1 MLLKL
6 YHRCQR
12 LTKTISSLLSS
23 RISSKML
30 LLLKLYSRLLNQCP
44 LLHIVLRKIR
54 RTLRIKKVLL
64 RALSPS
70 ILLIKSVARLKTSS
84 RPSSSYLRYQ
94 PSSQLFKNWV
104 RPQAQARKVLILHR
118 SLSAEKQISPHSPQY
133 SRPFQ
138 HSALSSQYCSSSPQQ
153 QIHPRA

>member
-1 MLLKL
+1 M
-6 YHRCQR
+6 
-12 LTKTISSLLSS
+12 KTISLLLSS

-30 LLLKLYSRLLNQCP
+30 LLLKLYSRLLNLYP
-44 LLHIVLRKIR
+44 LLHIVLRKKR

-70 ILLIKSVARLKTSS
+70 ILLIKSVARLKTSSS

-118 SLSAEKQISPHSPQY
+118 SLSAERQTSPHSPQY
-133 SRPFQ
+133 SRLYQ
-138 HSALSSQYCSSSPQQ
+138 HSALSSRYCSSSRQQ

>member
-1 MLLKL
+1 M
-6 YHRCQR
+6 
-12 LTKTISSLLSS
+12 KTISLLLSS

-30 LLLKLYSRLLNQCP
+30 LLLKLYSRLLNLYP

-70 ILLIKSVARLKTSS
+70 ILLIKSVVRLKMSSS

-118 SLSAEKQISPHSPQY
+118 SLSAERLTSPHSPQY
-133 SRPFQ
+133 SRLFQ

>member
-1 MLLKL
+1 M
-6 YHRCQR
+6 
-12 LTKTISSLLSS
+12 ISSLLSS

-30 LLLKLYSRLLNQCP
+30 LLLRLYSRLLNLYP
-44 LLHIVLRKIR
+44 LLHIVLRKKR

-64 RALSPS
+64 KALSPS
-70 ILLIKSVARLKTSS
+70 ILLIKSVVRLKTSS

-94 PSSQLFKNWV
+94 PSSQQFKNWV

-133 SRPFQ
+133 SRLFQ

-153 QIHPRA
+153 QIHRRA